1 MTSHDRRA
9 PLPAKSPAE
18 IASPADSIAIAHL
31 NVWAYREFAVDLG
44 PEAWPELVR
53 ALTSVGADVDSG
65 AYYVVRSED
74 GLLGSAAYRPPGSS
88 YAALP
93 DGWASI
99 AVLAVA
105 PPARRRGVAGSLVE
119 ACAVRAGHDSAPV
132 LAAVVPGYLESAQA
146 FFTRM
151 GFHREQGLPRRG
163 EQPYWLYRKILGE
176 PGAGTLEE
184 V

>member
-1 MTSHDRRA
+1 MTFHDRRTS
-9 PLPAKSPAE
+9 LPAKPSVE

-44 PEAWPELVR
+44 PQVWPELVR

-65 AYYVVRSED
+65 AFYVVRSED
-74 GLLGSAAYRPPGSS
+74 GLLGSAAYRPPGSAS
-88 YAALP
+88 PALP
-93 DGWASI
+93 SGWASI
-99 AVLAVA
+99 ALLAVA

-119 ACAVRAGHDSAPV
+119 ACAMRAGHDGAPV

-146 FFTRM
+146 LFTRM

-163 EQPYWLYRKILGE
+163 EQSYWLYRKNLGE
-176 PGAGTLEE
+176 PGAGALEE